1 MRNMR
6 GPSRRRPLSIALGL
20 LVAAAIVVTGAPST
34 AVPPPPPNP
43 SDGELADAGARVDAG
58 IGQVGLLINQVA
70 AVDEQVRQ
78 LDDAVALRREQV
90 NKALVDLQNARDAA
104 DAAADL
110 VATTQREL
118 SDAGTRVEQARTNF
132 DEFATQAYTR
142 PGTGTMMTY
151 LSAADPD
158 AALDRAQIIGLV
170 TKNQQQVMDG
180 LRRAQIDQGNKN
192 ASARQAKTA
201 ADAAAADAEQKKTA
215 AEAAVS
221 AATAELNQQT
231 AVRDDLLRQR
241 ADAQARLDA
250 ARMNV
255 TGLQNQRDAYQAWD
269 QQRRAE
275 EAAVLAAAAAAAAR
289 AAADQAARDRAAQLG
304 AGKRPHTQLEDS
316 PRTTK
321 PTPRSDRD
329 DDSESGSE
337 SESESDSSGSGDG
350 DVPSVTGSEAIEIV
364 VDRAMS
370 QLGVTYAWG
379 GGDEDG
385 PTLGIRDG
393 GVADSHGDYN
403 KVGFDCSGLMIYAF
417 AGIGVSLPHYS
428 GYQYNAGTRVPVD
441 ERERGDMLFWGP
453 NGSQHVALYLG
464 DGKMIE
470 APQSGDVVKVS
481 PVRESGIMPYAV
493 RIVTS

>member
-58 IGQVGLLINQVA
+58 IGQVGVLINQVA

-118 SDAGTRVEQARTNF
+118 SDAGTRVDQARTNF
-132 DEFATQAYTR
+132 DAFATQAYTR

-192 ASARQAKTA
+192 ASARHAKTA

-289 AAADQAARDRAAQLG
+289 AAADQAAKDRAAQLG
-304 AGKRPHTQLEDS
+304 AGKRPHTQLDDS

-321 PTPRSDRD
+321 PTPRSGTD
-329 DDSESGSE
+329 DDDSE
-337 SESESDSSGSGDG
+337 SESESGSEDG

-493 RIVTS
+493 RIVTA